1 MMPRWEVSVTDALTI
16 VVEATT
22 AKAHY
27 FYDLGAAALS
37 EPDQARRLVSE
48 LRDLTGSQWPQVE
61 VIIDA
66 AEEPGE
72 CLLEQCHTARVR
84 AWRYGEPP
92 PEPVEAPEPAAPAA
106 PPAPPTSTRRPAEA
120 SRPEPEDGP
129 WPQPPQGVRRR
140 SLHGGGIARLLER
153 VNLFSV
159 GIVAVVL
166 LVVGV
171 SWWST
176 QQSLE
181 PAPMRTVAE
190 PEQPDSSPP
199 PSDSAGEEAS
209 TSAAAP
215 REIVVERGPVRVRT
229 PEGFEISDRG
239 DSSFQ
244 LNGADPELR
253 ILISFDE
260 VYSVSP
266 EAVIAE
272 IEAMVAVDETL
283 RTEAAVFRRHGQPA
297 QTSYIEEPGDGSLV
311 RWTAWVE
318 RDTLISVGCHSRYH
332 PSHAHTASCRMA
344 VDSLEHRDNTTGDGE
359 KLF

>member
-92 PEPVEAPEPAAPAA
+92 PEPAEPTEPTAPAEV
-106 PPAPPTSTRRPAEA
+106 PAPNA
-120 SRPEPEDGP
+120 SAPRSATAPRPEPEDGP

-140 SLHGGGIARLLER
+140 SLQGGGIARLLER

-159 GIVAVVL
+159 AIVAVVL

-176 QQSLE
+176 RQSLE
-181 PAPMRTVAE
+181 PAPVRTVAE
-190 PEQPDSSPP
+190 PEQSSSSPP
-199 PSDSAGEEAS
+199 PSDSAGEETS
-209 TSAAAP
+209 TSAEAP

-260 VYSVSP
+260 VYSVSAA
-266 EAVIAE
+266 AVIAE
-272 IEAMVAVDETL
+272 IESMVAVDETL

-297 QTSYIEEPGDGSLV
+297 QTSYVEEPGDGSVV

-318 RDTLISVGCHSRYH
+318 QGTLISVGCHSRH
-332 PSHAHTASCRMA
+332 QPSHAHTASCRMA